1 MKKTPMLNSETEEK
15 VKQGDIKICGD
26 SVEECNAFVLMLE
39 YSEYIAPNNIAMKN
53 KYWIE
58 RN

>member
-1 MKKTPMLNSETEEK
+1 MLNSETEEK